1 MSKIFLL
8 GECMIELST
17 LSPNTLK
24 KSYAGD
30 VFNTAVYLK
39 RVFPQTQVHLIT
51 AVGQDQHSK
60 EMVEYFKCE
69 NIDTACVFISQDKIP
84 GLYAI
89 HTDKSG
95 ERSFNYWRNDSAA
108 RQVIKY
114 LNEDIIDKI
123 AQGDVLF
130 FSGISLGILP
140 HEDRELF
147 WAFIEILRNANV
159 KIVFDPNY
167 RVNMWQSTEDTRS
180 QYALAFQ
187 YANIILPGVE
197 DFKQLYNLN
206 SVEQIADYCQQFLF
220 DKVLIKNEDKKLL
233 LIEDNQRQ
241 NIEIEPVNKVIDTT
255 SAGDSFNGAYLGA
268 WLNNLPTKDSILLA
282 SKVAGYVI
290 QHKGAI
296 VEKKA
301 FQAFLK
307 NLNTQ

>member
-1 MSKIFLL
+1 
-8 GECMIELST
+8 
-17 LSPNTLK
+17 
-24 KSYAGD
+24 
-30 VFNTAVYLK
+30 
-39 RVFPQTQVHLIT
+39 
-51 AVGQDQHSK
+51 
-60 EMVEYFKCE
+60 
-69 NIDTACVFISQDKIP
+69 
-84 GLYAI
+84 
-89 HTDKSG
+89 
-95 ERSFNYWRNDSAA
+95 
-108 RQVIKY
+108 
-114 LNEDIIDKI
+114 
-123 AQGDVLF
+123 
-130 FSGISLGILP
+130 
-140 HEDRELF
+140 
-147 WAFIEILRNANV
+147 
-159 KIVFDPNY
+159 
-167 RVNMWQSTEDTRS
+167 MWQSTEDTRS

-197 DFKQLYNLN
+197 DFQQLYNLN